1 MKTKRTLYMMAA
13 LLVAV
18 ALSLLG
24 GARCAAQQTSV
35 SPTVLEWP
43 AGDTSVKYVTIQSG
57 GRSWE
62 TDSLVLSNHFQLSA
76 ISGTS
81 GASISVTPISQNTSP
96 YDITG
101 EAYFYTTVSGAV
113 LSLVHHAA
121 AYSISAAPAS
131 LHWLRDES
139 DAKAV
144 TITANGPWTASV
156 PSGCGFQLSAS
167 QGSGNGS
174 VNVSPQGISTTGR
187 AATLTLSC
195 GTATAYV
202 SLVQDVSDE
211 RLSIA
216 GNWILSR
223 TYTEA
228 DDATRINDITFYNGL
243 GYPEQ
248 VVRVGAS
255 PVSGRNVV
263 TPVEYD
269 AQLRADER
277 TYLPFVPQA
286 SSGIQEEPTAT
297 VLTQQ
302 AAYWNG
308 KYSGEGAYA
317 SSRTERTS
325 ALDRPES
332 TLKPGSA
339 WANGGHSVVYGY
351 AANASGEVR
360 RYVLNAAGTLLS
372 RSGYWNAGT
381 LYKDTVT
388 DEDGCAV
395 TTFTDRLG
403 RTVMQRRSP
412 SAGVY
417 ADTYS
422 VYDSWGNLAVVLSP
436 EGNDQT
442 EDESDYLFPQE
453 SDVNSSEL
461 AQYAYLYRSDA
472 QGRIQMKKLPGKA
485 PDRFVYDRA
494 GRLVMSQDGRQ
505 KDAGGWWTVFEYDAL
520 GREVRRGLYRDT
532 ARNGETAR
540 AYWQGISDAG
550 GTLPQAATILYEC
563 AYGSYA
569 SAISDNLS
577 FSAVTGVTATPDLLR
592 IRGLKTWE
600 KVAVLDDDI
609 TTVNGYVRRAFWY
622 DTLGRPVQTVEKR
635 PDGTLLRTSSKLGF
649 RGEELVRD
657 EALNWEDAFLAYRL
671 RTDNTYDSRGR
682 LLSSTASLDDGE
694 VHYSLPQMSAEY
706 TYDDLG
712 RLVKTTYGNGVT
724 DSFSYDL
731 RGWRTVQTVKKGN
744 TDIFSSVLRYN
755 TAGYGANACW
765 NGNIA
770 SQGWAHGNAVQQNQ
784 GYGYDRMSRLTG
796 TVYGAVQGMPYR
808 QEFGYELNTNLEA
821 IDDYDEEDEFG
832 DSVGWMYTGNR
843 RDGYSYDANG
853 NVTSTGNGPSVTYN
867 LLNLPATSVK
877 NAGTDNEITT
887 EWSYLADGTKIAAYV
902 SPCVDVAVDT
912 VAVESIRPAP
922 RGRVLGMRD
931 GGEEPVVDTTA
942 VGGRVG
948 YLYTGSFRINWDDF
962 GGPQLESVASVG
974 GRFVMATDPSNSSFT
989 AQQRYFITDHLG
1001 STRVVL
1007 DNSGSVR
1014 ERYDYYPYG
1023 EKIPVTVAN
1032 TGNTDYLYTGKESQ
1046 NALFGINWYDSG
1058 ARFQTTDGIFTGID
1072 PLAEKYYHISPYA
1085 YCAGN
1090 PVNMVDPDGLST
1102 YVYQSSDSTYVVT
1115 NQGNPNDG
1123 DNNIYVGY
1131 YDNGTWV
1138 NTGKSIGVTATPYSF
1153 YDSETQEWAKDAV
1166 ININDYSGRNFFKSI
1181 RNARLPLGEYMDK
1194 AGNGDRYD
1202 FKATNGTDKIMY
1214 NTVTQFYRGM
1224 PLSYDSKGKTVYA
1237 SARDIGNIV
1246 AGYYAGSHGF
1256 SWGLSRKAFDKYQG
1270 HIESLSTQLAE
1281 YYGWQT
1287 GRKMP
1292 GINKTI
1298 NFLSSTPSFVK
1309 GINKLF

>member
-57 GRSWE
+57 GRSWA

-144 TITANGPWTASV
+144 TVTANGPWTASV

-167 QGSGNGS
+167 QGSGSGS

-187 AATLTLSC
+187 AATLTLTC

-211 RLSIA
+211 KLSIA

-255 PVSGRNVV
+255 PVSGRNEV
-263 TPVEYD
+263 TPLVYD
-269 AQLRADER
+269 AQLRADGR
-277 TYLPFVPQA
+277 TYLPFVAQ
-286 SSGIQEEPTAT
+286 SNSGIQEEPTAT

-308 KYSGEGAYA
+308 AYSGEGAYA

-412 SAGVY
+412 STGVY

-442 EDESDYLFPQE
+442 EDESDYSFPQE
-453 SDVNSSEL
+453 SNVNSSEL

-472 QGRIQMKKLPGKA
+472 QGRIQMKKLPGKS
-485 PDRFVYDRA
+485 PERFVYDRA

-520 GREVRRGLYRDT
+520 GREVRRGLYQDT
-532 ARNGETAR
+532 ARSGEAAR

-550 GTLPQAATILYEC
+550 GTLPQAATVLYEC

-569 SAISDNLS
+569 NAVSDNLS

-622 DTLGRPVQTVEKR
+622 DSLGRPVQTVEKR

-671 RTDNTYDSRGR
+671 RTDNTYDDRGR
-682 LLSSTASLDDGE
+682 LVSSTASLDDGE
-694 VHYSLPQMSAEY
+694 VHYSLPQMSAQY
-706 TYDDLG
+706 AYDDLG
-712 RLVKTTYGNGVT
+712 RLVKTAYGNRVT
-724 DSFSYDL
+724 DSLSYDL
-731 RGWRTVQTVKKGN
+731 RGWRTSQTVKRVN

-770 SQGWAHGNAVQQNQ
+770 SQGWAHRNAVQQNQ
-784 GYGYDRMSRLTG
+784 GYGYDRMSRLIRLENEDDSFLPHAQTFS
-796 TVYGAVQGMPYR
+796 YDS
-808 QEFGYELNTNLEA
+808 NTNLEEIA
-821 IDDYDEEDEFG
+821 YYNEENEYDDSDQFMMD
-832 DSVGWMYTGNR
+832 GNQR
-843 RDGYSYDANG
+843 MGFSYDANG
-853 NVTSTGNGPSVTYN
+853 NLTSSSDGWTVTYN
-867 LLNLPATSVK
+867 LLNLPASAVK
-877 NAGTDNEITT
+877 NAGTDDEQTV
-887 EWSYLADGTKIAAYV
+887 EWSYLADGTLNL
-902 SPCVDVAVDT
+902 SDPH
-912 VAVESIRPAP
+912 R
-922 RGRVLGMRD
+922 
-931 GGEEPVVDTTA
+931 EE
-942 VGGRVG
+942 
-948 YLYTGSFRINWDDF
+948 
-962 GGPQLESVASVG
+962 EC
-974 GRFVMATDPSNSSFT
+974 
-989 AQQRYFITDHLG
+989 
-1001 STRVVL
+1001 L
-1007 DNSGSVR
+1007 D
-1014 ERYDYYPYG
+1014 
-1023 EKIPVTVAN
+1023 
-1032 TGNTDYLYTGKESQ
+1032 
-1046 NALFGINWYDSG
+1046 
-1058 ARFQTTDGIFTGID
+1058 
-1072 PLAEKYYHISPYA
+1072 
-1085 YCAGN
+1085 
-1090 PVNMVDPDGLST
+1090 
-1102 YVYQSSDSTYVVT
+1102 
-1115 NQGNPNDG
+1115 
-1123 DNNIYVGY
+1123 
-1131 YDNGTWV
+1131 
-1138 NTGKSIGVTATPYSF
+1138 
-1153 YDSETQEWAKDAV
+1153 
-1166 ININDYSGRNFFKSI
+1166 
-1181 RNARLPLGEYMDK
+1181 
-1194 AGNGDRYD
+1194 
-1202 FKATNGTDKIMY
+1202 
-1214 NTVTQFYRGM
+1214 
-1224 PLSYDSKGKTVYA
+1224 
-1237 SARDIGNIV
+1237 
-1246 AGYYAGSHGF
+1246 
-1256 SWGLSRKAFDKYQG
+1256 
-1270 HIESLSTQLAE
+1270 
-1281 YYGWQT
+1281 
-1287 GRKMP
+1287 
-1292 GINKTI
+1292 
-1298 NFLSSTPSFVK
+1298 
-1309 GINKLF
+1309 

>member
-43 AGDTSVKYVTIQSG
+43 AGDTSVKYVTVQSG

-62 TDSLVLSNHFQLSA
+62 TDSLVLSNHFQLST

-131 LHWLRDES
+131 LHWLRDET

-144 TITANGPWTASV
+144 TVTANGPWTASV
-156 PSGCGFQLSAS
+156 PSGCGFQLSAT
-167 QGSGNGS
+167 QGSGSGS

-263 TPVEYD
+263 TPVVYD
-269 AQLRADER
+269 AQLRADGR

-308 KYSGEGAYA
+308 AYSGEGAYA

-351 AANASGEVR
+351 AANASDEVR

-412 SAGVY
+412 STGVY

-472 QGRIQMKKLPGKA
+472 QGRIQMKKLPGKS
-485 PDRFVYDRA
+485 PERFVYDRA

-532 ARNGETAR
+532 ARSGEAAR
-540 AYWQGISDAG
+540 AYWQGIGDAG
-550 GTLPQAATILYEC
+550 GTLPQAATVLYEC

-569 SAISDNLS
+569 NAISDNLS
-577 FSAVTGVTATPDLLR
+577 FSAVAGVTATPDLLR

-649 RGEELVRD
+649 RGEELVRV
-657 EALNWEDAFLAYRL
+657 ESFGNWSL
-671 RTDNTYDSRGR
+671 RTDNTFDDR
-682 LLSSTASLDDGE
+682 LLLTESASTLSDSNQTYTS
-694 VHYSLPQMSAEY
+694 VQMSAEY

-712 RLVKTTYGNGVT
+712 RLVKTTYGNGVA
-724 DSFSYDL
+724 DSLSYDL
-731 RGWRTVQTVKKGN
+731 RGWRIAQNASIGN
-744 TDIFSSVLRYN
+744 ATFFSTTLHYADPPLG
-755 TAGYGANACW
+755 TALYS
-765 NGNIA
+765 GNISA
-770 SQGWAHGNAVQQNQ
+770 MEWMPGPLPDYMYVFN
-784 GYGYDRMSRLTG
+784 YDKMSRLTG
-796 TVYGAVQGMPYR
+796 ATDYVGETHMEDESYTERNITYD
-808 QEFGYELNTNLEA
+808 LNTNLTGMVRRKGMVS
-821 IDDYDEEDEFG
+821 YMPHGGQQTQTF
-832 DSVGWMYTGNR
+832 SYTLAGNR
-843 RDGYSYDANG
+843 RSGYTYDING
-853 NVTSTGNGPSVTYN
+853 NMTADGSGWTLAYN
-867 LLNLPATSVK
+867 LLNLPASAEK
-877 NAGTDNEITT
+877 NAGTSLLLDGRWT
-887 EWSYLADGTKIAAYV
+887 YLADGTKIRASYGCPKDFAPFIGNSAGNPVQSLIDTLIVPDPGEPIFPPVLDDRQVKTWSYV
-902 SPCVDVAVDT
+902 GPFRLYS
-912 VAVESIRPAP
+912 ES
-922 RGRVLGMRD
+922 L
-931 GGEEPVVDTTA
+931 TT
-942 VGGRVG
+942 
-948 YLYTGSFRINWDDF
+948 LNS
-962 GGPQLESVASVG
+962 LESVAAVG
-974 GRFVMATDPSNSSFT
+974 GRFVMDGSSL
-989 AQQRYFITDHLG
+989 AQRYYITDYLG

-1007 DNSGSVR
+1007 DNSGNVR
-1014 ERYDYYPYG
+1014 ERYDYFPYG
-1023 EKIPVTVAN
+1023 EKNPVTVAN

-1046 NALFGINWYDSG
+1046 NALFGINWYDSA

-1090 PVNMVDPDGLST
+1090 PVNVVDPQG
-1102 YVYQSSDSTYVVT
+1102 DSTVVYLARNAVYGAGHIAVAVSYSDNPQGAEQYLWSRNGERNGRGKTLSGRTVGGIDDEGTAITSDVQEFLNT
-1115 NQGNPNDG
+1115 NTKEGERYYTDAIVIQTSPEQEKKIVESMNRSIKKEYSFFIKNCAHAVSHALSQGGVQINDNGSIEDMTRRSLLDIPEHGLLYWTIPILLFDSIKRANPNVKE
-1123 DNNIYVGY
+1123 Y
-1131 YDNGTWV
+1131 
-1138 NTGKSIGVTATPYSF
+1138 K
-1153 YDSETQEWAKDAV
+1153 TQ
-1166 ININDYSGRNFFKSI
+1166 I
-1181 RNARLPLGEYMDK
+1181 P
-1194 AGNGDRYD
+1194 
-1202 FKATNGTDKIMY
+1202 
-1214 NTVTQFYRGM
+1214 
-1224 PLSYDSKGKTVYA
+1224 
-1237 SARDIGNIV
+1237 
-1246 AGYYAGSHGF
+1246 
-1256 SWGLSRKAFDKYQG
+1256 
-1270 HIESLSTQLAE
+1270 
-1281 YYGWQT
+1281 
-1287 GRKMP
+1287 
-1292 GINKTI
+1292 
-1298 NFLSSTPSFVK
+1298 
-1309 GINKLF
+1309 

>member
-35 SPTVLEWP
+35 SPSVLEWP

-156 PSGCGFQLSAS
+156 PSGCGFQLSAT
-167 QGSGNGS
+167 QGSGSGS

-202 SLVQDVSDE
+202 SLVQDVSE
-211 RLSIA
+211 EKLSIA

-263 TPVEYD
+263 TPVVYD
-269 AQLRADER
+269 AQLRADGR

-308 KYSGEGAYA
+308 AYSGEGAYA

-332 TLKPGSA
+332 TLKPGLA

-351 AANASGEVR
+351 AANASDEVR

-485 PDRFVYDRA
+485 PERFVYDRA

-505 KDAGGWWTVFEYDAL
+505 KDAGGRWTVFEYDAL
-520 GREVRRGLYRDT
+520 GREVRRGLYRDM

-550 GTLPQAATILYEC
+550 GTLPQAATVLYEC

-569 SAISDNLS
+569 NAISDNLS
-577 FSAVTGVTATPDLLR
+577 FSAVAGVTATPDLLR

-622 DTLGRPVQTVEKR
+622 DSLGRPVQTVEKR

-649 RGEELVRD
+649 RGEELVRV
-657 EALNWEDAFLAYRL
+657 ESFGNWSL
-671 RTDNTYDSRGR
+671 RTDNTFDDR
-682 LLSSTASLDDGE
+682 LLLTESASTLSDSNQTYTS
-694 VHYSLPQMSAEY
+694 VQMSAEY

-712 RLVKTTYGNGVT
+712 RLVKTTYGNGVA
-724 DSFSYDL
+724 DSLSYDL
-731 RGWRTVQTVKKGN
+731 RGWRIAQNASIGN
-744 TDIFSSVLRYN
+744 ATFFSTTLHYADPPLG
-755 TAGYGANACW
+755 TALYS
-765 NGNIA
+765 GNISA
-770 SQGWAHGNAVQQNQ
+770 MEWMPGPLPDYMYVFN
-784 GYGYDRMSRLTG
+784 YDKMSRLTG
-796 TVYGAVQGMPYR
+796 ATDYVGETHMEDESYTERNITYD
-808 QEFGYELNTNLEA
+808 LNTNLTGMVRRKGMVS
-821 IDDYDEEDEFG
+821 YMPHGGQQTQTF
-832 DSVGWMYTGNR
+832 SYTLAGNR
-843 RDGYSYDANG
+843 RSGYTYDING
-853 NVTSTGNGPSVTYN
+853 NMTADGSGWTLAYN
-867 LLNLPATSVK
+867 LLNLPASAEK
-877 NAGTDNEITT
+877 NAGTSLLLDGQWT
-887 EWSYLADGTKIAAYV
+887 YLADGTKIRASYGCPKDFAPFIGNSAGNPVQSLIDTLIVPDPGEPIIPPVLDDRQVKTWSYV
-902 SPCVDVAVDT
+902 GPFRLYSESLTT
-912 VAVESIRPAP
+912 VS
-922 RGRVLGMRD
+922 
-931 GGEEPVVDTTA
+931 
-942 VGGRVG
+942 
-948 YLYTGSFRINWDDF
+948 S
-962 GGPQLESVASVG
+962 LESVAAVG
-974 GRFVMATDPSNSSFT
+974 GRFVMDGSSL
-989 AQQRYFITDHLG
+989 AQRYYITDHLG

-1023 EKIPVTVAN
+1023 EKIPV
-1032 TGNTDYLYTGKESQ
+1032 YLYTGKESQ

-1072 PLAEKYYHISPYA
+1072 PLAEKYYHLSPYA

-1090 PVNMVDPDGLST
+1090 PVNVVDPQG
-1102 YVYQSSDSTYVVT
+1102 DSTVVYLARNAVYGAGHIAVAVSYSDNPQSDEQHLWSRNGEKNGHEKTIFKHPVGESDNEGTAIFSDVQEFLNT
-1115 NQGNPNDG
+1115 NTKDGERYYTDAIVIQTTPDQEKKIVESMSRSLKKDYNFFIKNCAHAVSRALSEGGVQINDNGSIEDMARRYLNDIPEHGIVYRTVPIFLFDSIKRANPN
-1123 DNNIYVGY
+1123 
-1131 YDNGTWV
+1131 
-1138 NTGKSIGVTATPYSF
+1138 A
-1153 YDSETQEWAKDAV
+1153 
-1166 ININDYSGRNFFKSI
+1166 
-1181 RNARLPLGEYMDK
+1181 
-1194 AGNGDRYD
+1194 
-1202 FKATNGTDKIMY
+1202 
-1214 NTVTQFYRGM
+1214 
-1224 PLSYDSKGKTVYA
+1224 TVY
-1237 SARDIGNIV
+1237 
-1246 AGYYAGSHGF
+1246 
-1256 SWGLSRKAFDKYQG
+1256 K
-1270 HIESLSTQLAE
+1270 TQ
-1281 YYGWQT
+1281 
-1287 GRKMP
+1287 KP
-1292 GINKTI
+1292 
-1298 NFLSSTPSFVK
+1298 
-1309 GINKLF
+1309 

>member
-1 MKTKRTLYMMAA
+1 MAA

-24 GARCAAQQTSV
+24 GVRCAAQQTSV

-131 LHWLRDES
+131 LHWLRDET

-187 AATLTLSC
+187 AATLTLTC

-211 RLSIA
+211 KLSIA

-255 PVSGRNVV
+255 PVSGRNEV
-263 TPVEYD
+263 TPLVYD

-277 TYLPFVPQA
+277 TYLPFVAQS

-308 KYSGEGAYA
+308 AYSGEGAYA

-351 AANASGEVR
+351 AANASDEVR

-412 SAGVY
+412 STGVY

-442 EDESDYLFPQE
+442 EDESDYSFPQE

-485 PDRFVYDRA
+485 PERFVYDRA

-505 KDAGGWWTVFEYDAL
+505 KNAGGWWTVFEYDAL

-532 ARNGETAR
+532 ARSGEAAR
-540 AYWQGISDAG
+540 AYWQGIGDAG
-550 GTLPQAATILYEC
+550 GTLPQAATVLYEC

-569 SAISDNLS
+569 NAISDNLS
-577 FSAVTGVTATPDLLR
+577 FSAVAGVTATPDLLR

-622 DTLGRPVQTVEKR
+622 DSLGRPVQTVEKR
-635 PDGTLLRTSSKLGF
+635 PDGAILRTSSKLGF
-649 RGEELVRD
+649 RGEELVHD
-657 EALNWEDAFLAYRL
+657 EYLNWEDAFLAYRL

-694 VHYSLPQMSAEY
+694 VHYSLPQMSAQY
-706 TYDDLG
+706 AYDDLG

-724 DSFSYDL
+724 DSLSYDL
-731 RGWRTVQTVKKGN
+731 RGWRTSQTVKRVN

-770 SQGWAHGNAVQQNQ
+770 SQGWAHGNATQQNQ

-821 IDDYDEEDEFG
+821 IEDYDEEDEFG
-832 DSVGWMYTGNR
+832 DSVEWMFTGNR

-853 NVTSTGNGPSVTYN
+853 NVISTGNGPSVTYN
-867 LLNLPATSVK
+867 LLNLPATSIK
-877 NAGTDNEITT
+877 NAGTDDEITT
-887 EWSYLADGTKIAAYV
+887 EWTYLADGTKIAAYV

-922 RGRVLGMRD
+922 RGRVLGLRE
-931 GGEEPVVDTTA
+931 GEGEPVADSTEV

-948 YLYTGSFRINWDDF
+948 YLYAGPFRINWDDF
-962 GGPQLESVASVG
+962 GGPHLESVASVG

-989 AQQRYFITDHLG
+989 AQQRYYITDHLG

-1007 DNSGSVR
+1007 DKVGSVL

-1023 EKIPVTVAN
+1023 EIVPVSVASS
-1032 TGNTDYLYTGKESQ
+1032 GNTDYLYTGKESQ
-1046 NALFGINWYDSG
+1046 NASRPPTAFSPASTLWRRN
-1058 ARFQTTDGIFTGID
+1058 TTT
-1072 PLAEKYYHISPYA
+1072 
-1085 YCAGN
+1085 
-1090 PVNMVDPDGLST
+1090 
-1102 YVYQSSDSTYVVT
+1102 
-1115 NQGNPNDG
+1115 
-1123 DNNIYVGY
+1123 
-1131 YDNGTWV
+1131 
-1138 NTGKSIGVTATPYSF
+1138 
-1153 YDSETQEWAKDAV
+1153 
-1166 ININDYSGRNFFKSI
+1166 
-1181 RNARLPLGEYMDK
+1181 
-1194 AGNGDRYD
+1194 
-1202 FKATNGTDKIMY
+1202 
-1214 NTVTQFYRGM
+1214 
-1224 PLSYDSKGKTVYA
+1224 
-1237 SARDIGNIV
+1237 SARTLT
-1246 AGYYAGSHGF
+1246 A
-1256 SWGLSRKAFDKYQG
+1256 
-1270 HIESLSTQLAE
+1270 
-1281 YYGWQT
+1281 
-1287 GRKMP
+1287 P
-1292 GINKTI
+1292 GIPLI
-1298 NFLSSTPSFVK
+1298 QRES
-1309 GINKLF
+1309 

>member
-57 GRSWE
+57 GRSWA

-144 TITANGPWTASV
+144 TVTANGPWTASV

-167 QGSGNGS
+167 QGSGSGS

-187 AATLTLSC
+187 AATLTLTC

-211 RLSIA
+211 KLSIA

-255 PVSGRNVV
+255 PVSGRNEV
-263 TPVEYD
+263 TPLVYD
-269 AQLRADER
+269 AQLRADGR
-277 TYLPFVPQA
+277 TYLPFVAQ
-286 SSGIQEEPTAT
+286 SNSGIQEEPTAT

-308 KYSGEGAYA
+308 AYSGEGAYA

-351 AANASGEVR
+351 AANASDEVR

-442 EDESDYLFPQE
+442 EDESDYSFPQE
-453 SDVNSSEL
+453 SNVNSSEL

-485 PDRFVYDRA
+485 PERFVYDRA

-505 KDAGGWWTVFEYDAL
+505 KDAGG
-520 GREVRRGLYRDT
+520 RRRPPSSTNAHT
-532 ARNGETAR
+532 AVTRTPSLTTSLSLR
-540 AYWQGISDAG
+540 S
-550 GTLPQAATILYEC
+550 P
-563 AYGSYA
+563 GSRRRRTCCA
-569 SAISDNLS
+569 SA
-577 FSAVTGVTATPDLLR
+577 A
-592 IRGLKTWE
+592 
-600 KVAVLDDDI
+600 
-609 TTVNGYVRRAFWY
+609 
-622 DTLGRPVQTVEKR
+622 
-635 PDGTLLRTSSKLGF
+635 
-649 RGEELVRD
+649 
-657 EALNWEDAFLAYRL
+657 
-671 RTDNTYDSRGR
+671 
-682 LLSSTASLDDGE
+682 
-694 VHYSLPQMSAEY
+694 
-706 TYDDLG
+706 
-712 RLVKTTYGNGVT
+712 
-724 DSFSYDL
+724 
-731 RGWRTVQTVKKGN
+731 
-744 TDIFSSVLRYN
+744 
-755 TAGYGANACW
+755 
-765 NGNIA
+765 
-770 SQGWAHGNAVQQNQ
+770 
-784 GYGYDRMSRLTG
+784 
-796 TVYGAVQGMPYR
+796 
-808 QEFGYELNTNLEA
+808 
-821 IDDYDEEDEFG
+821 
-832 DSVGWMYTGNR
+832 
-843 RDGYSYDANG
+843 
-853 NVTSTGNGPSVTYN
+853 
-867 LLNLPATSVK
+867 
-877 NAGTDNEITT
+877 
-887 EWSYLADGTKIAAYV
+887 
-902 SPCVDVAVDT
+902 
-912 VAVESIRPAP
+912 
-922 RGRVLGMRD
+922 
-931 GGEEPVVDTTA
+931 
-942 VGGRVG
+942 
-948 YLYTGSFRINWDDF
+948 
-962 GGPQLESVASVG
+962 
-974 GRFVMATDPSNSSFT
+974 
-989 AQQRYFITDHLG
+989 
-1001 STRVVL
+1001 
-1007 DNSGSVR
+1007 
-1014 ERYDYYPYG
+1014 
-1023 EKIPVTVAN
+1023 
-1032 TGNTDYLYTGKESQ
+1032 
-1046 NALFGINWYDSG
+1046 
-1058 ARFQTTDGIFTGID
+1058 
-1072 PLAEKYYHISPYA
+1072 
-1085 YCAGN
+1085 
-1090 PVNMVDPDGLST
+1090 
-1102 YVYQSSDSTYVVT
+1102 
-1115 NQGNPNDG
+1115 
-1123 DNNIYVGY
+1123 
-1131 YDNGTWV
+1131 
-1138 NTGKSIGVTATPYSF
+1138 
-1153 YDSETQEWAKDAV
+1153 
-1166 ININDYSGRNFFKSI
+1166 
-1181 RNARLPLGEYMDK
+1181 
-1194 AGNGDRYD
+1194 
-1202 FKATNGTDKIMY
+1202 
-1214 NTVTQFYRGM
+1214 
-1224 PLSYDSKGKTVYA
+1224 
-1237 SARDIGNIV
+1237 
-1246 AGYYAGSHGF
+1246 
-1256 SWGLSRKAFDKYQG
+1256 
-1270 HIESLSTQLAE
+1270 
-1281 YYGWQT
+1281 
-1287 GRKMP
+1287 
-1292 GINKTI
+1292 
-1298 NFLSSTPSFVK
+1298 
-1309 GINKLF
+1309 

>member
-18 ALSLLG
+18 TLSLLG
-24 GARCAAQQTSV
+24 GARCAAQKTSV

-131 LHWLRDES
+131 LHWLRDET

-167 QGSGNGS
+167 QGSGSGS

-372 RSGYWNAGT
+372 RSGYWNTGT

-436 EGNDQT
+436 EGNNQT

-485 PDRFVYDRA
+485 PERFVYDRV

-532 ARNGETAR
+532 ARSGEAAR
-540 AYWQGISDAG
+540 AYWQGIGDAG
-550 GTLPQAATILYEC
+550 GTLPQAATVLYEC

-569 SAISDNLS
+569 NAVSDNLS
-577 FSAVTGVTATPDLLR
+577 FCAVTGVTATPDLLR

-649 RGEELVRD
+649 RGEELVRV
-657 EALNWEDAFLAYRL
+657 ESFGNWSL
-671 RTDNTYDSRGR
+671 RTDNTFDDR
-682 LLSSTASLDDGE
+682 LLLTESASTLSDSNQTYTS
-694 VHYSLPQMSAEY
+694 VQMSAEY

-712 RLVKTTYGNGVT
+712 RLVKTTYGNGVA
-724 DSFSYDL
+724 DSLSYDL
-731 RGWRTVQTVKKGN
+731 RGWRIAQNASIGN
-744 TDIFSSVLRYN
+744 ATFFSTTLHYADPPLG
-755 TAGYGANACW
+755 TALYS
-765 NGNIA
+765 GNISA
-770 SQGWAHGNAVQQNQ
+770 MEWMPGPLPDYMYVFN
-784 GYGYDRMSRLTG
+784 YDKMSRLTG
-796 TVYGAVQGMPYR
+796 ATDYVGEIRMEDESYTERNITYD
-808 QEFGYELNTNLEA
+808 LNTNLTGMVRRKGTVS
-821 IDDYDEEDEFG
+821 YMPHGGQQTQTF
-832 DSVGWMYTGNR
+832 SYTLAGNR
-843 RDGYSYDANG
+843 RSSYTYDING
-853 NVTSTGNGPSVTYN
+853 NMTADGSGWTLAYN
-867 LLNLPATSVK
+867 LLNLPASAEK
-877 NAGTDNEITT
+877 NAGTSLLLDGQWT
-887 EWSYLADGTKIAAYV
+887 YLADGTKIRASYGCPKDFAPFIGNSAGNPVQSLIDTLIVPDPGEPIIPPVLNDRQVKTWSYV
-902 SPCVDVAVDT
+902 GPFRLYSESLTT
-912 VAVESIRPAP
+912 VS
-922 RGRVLGMRD
+922 
-931 GGEEPVVDTTA
+931 
-942 VGGRVG
+942 
-948 YLYTGSFRINWDDF
+948 S
-962 GGPQLESVASVG
+962 LESVAAVG
-974 GRFVMATDPSNSSFT
+974 GRFVMDGSSL
-989 AQQRYFITDHLG
+989 AQRYYITDYLG

-1007 DNSGSVR
+1007 DNSGNVR
-1014 ERYDYYPYG
+1014 ERYDYFPYG
-1023 EKIPVTVAN
+1023 EKNPVTVAN

-1072 PLAEKYYHISPYA
+1072 PLAEKYYHLSPYA

-1090 PVNMVDPDGLST
+1090 PVNLIDPTGMDGYLVVWATDNGNVGHAGFAIDNYKEIQYYDEDGNPQTRIEKTGTVSYFDLWPGNEGGVSIHNASKDVVAFYTVERETTIESIINNDVIGNEGRAPDGVLRIQADYQT
-1102 YVYQSSDSTYVVT
+1102 DKQTLERIEQAMENKVYNGRYRNCSDFA
-1115 NQGNPNDG
+1115 
-1123 DNNIYVGY
+1123 
-1131 YDNGTWV
+1131 
-1138 NTGKSIGVTATPYSF
+1138 KIGVESSAKEKIKAQEFILFRKSTTP
-1153 YDSETQEWAKDAV
+1153 
-1166 ININDYSGRNFFKSI
+1166 
-1181 RNARLPLGEYMDK
+1181 
-1194 AGNGDRYD
+1194 
-1202 FKATNGTDKIMY
+1202 
-1214 NTVTQFYRGM
+1214 
-1224 PLSYDSKGKTVYA
+1224 
-1237 SARDIGNIV
+1237 
-1246 AGYYAGSHGF
+1246 
-1256 SWGLSRKAFDKYQG
+1256 
-1270 HIESLSTQLAE
+1270 
-1281 YYGWQT
+1281 
-1287 GRKMP
+1287 
-1292 GINKTI
+1292 
-1298 NFLSSTPSFVK
+1298 
-1309 GINKLF
+1309 NKLFRETAKRPYSEMLKNPGEKINKSFIKGVK

>member
-43 AGDTSVKYVTIQSG
+43 AGDTSVKYVTVQSG

-62 TDSLVLSNHFQLSA
+62 TDSLVLSNHFQLST

-131 LHWLRDES
+131 LHWLRDET

-144 TITANGPWTASV
+144 TVTANGPWTASV
-156 PSGCGFQLSAS
+156 PSGCGFQLSAT
-167 QGSGNGS
+167 QGSGSGS

-263 TPVEYD
+263 TPVVYD
-269 AQLRADER
+269 AQLRADGR

-308 KYSGEGAYA
+308 AYSGEGAYA

-351 AANASGEVR
+351 AANASDEVR

-412 SAGVY
+412 STGVY

-472 QGRIQMKKLPGKA
+472 QGRIQMKKLPGKS
-485 PDRFVYDRA
+485 PERFVYDRA

-532 ARNGETAR
+532 ARSGEAAR
-540 AYWQGISDAG
+540 AYWQGIGDAG
-550 GTLPQAATILYEC
+550 GTLPQAATVLYEC

-569 SAISDNLS
+569 NAISDNLS
-577 FSAVTGVTATPDLLR
+577 FSAVAGVTATPDLLR

-649 RGEELVRD
+649 RGEELVRV
-657 EALNWEDAFLAYRL
+657 ESFGNWSL
-671 RTDNTYDSRGR
+671 RTDNTFDDR
-682 LLSSTASLDDGE
+682 LLLTESASTLSDSNQTYTS
-694 VHYSLPQMSAEY
+694 VQMSAEY

-712 RLVKTTYGNGVT
+712 RLVKTTYGNGVA
-724 DSFSYDL
+724 DSLSYDL
-731 RGWRTVQTVKKGN
+731 RGWRIAQNASIGN
-744 TDIFSSVLRYN
+744 ATFFSTTLHYADPPLG
-755 TAGYGANACW
+755 TALYS
-765 NGNIA
+765 GNISA
-770 SQGWAHGNAVQQNQ
+770 MEWMPGPLPDYMYVFN
-784 GYGYDRMSRLTG
+784 YDKMSRLTG
-796 TVYGAVQGMPYR
+796 ATDYVGEIRMEDESYTERNITYD
-808 QEFGYELNTNLEA
+808 LNTNLTGMVRRKGTVS
-821 IDDYDEEDEFG
+821 YMPHGGQQTQTF
-832 DSVGWMYTGNR
+832 SYTLAGNR
-843 RDGYSYDANG
+843 RSGYTYDING
-853 NVTSTGNGPSVTYN
+853 NMTADGSGWTLAYN
-867 LLNLPATSVK
+867 LLNLPASAEK
-877 NAGTDNEITT
+877 NAGTSLLLDGQWT
-887 EWSYLADGTKIAAYV
+887 YLADGTKIRASFGCPKDFAPFIGNSAGNPVQSLIDTLIVPDPGEPIIPPVLNDRQVKTWSYV
-902 SPCVDVAVDT
+902 GPFRLYS
-912 VAVESIRPAP
+912 ES
-922 RGRVLGMRD
+922 L
-931 GGEEPVVDTTA
+931 TT
-942 VGGRVG
+942 
-948 YLYTGSFRINWDDF
+948 LNS
-962 GGPQLESVASVG
+962 LESVAAVG
-974 GRFVMATDPSNSSFT
+974 GRFVMDGSSL
-989 AQQRYFITDHLG
+989 AQRYYITDYLG

-1023 EKIPVTVAN
+1023 EKIDVTVASS
-1032 TGNTDYLYTGKESQ
+1032 GNTDYLYTGKESQ

-1090 PVNMVDPDGLST
+1090 PVNVVDPQG
-1102 YVYQSSDSTYVVT
+1102 DSTVVYLARNAVYGAGHIAVAVSYSDNPQGAEQYLWSRNGEIDGQPKEISNQRVGGKNDKGTPLTVNVQEFLNT
-1115 NQGNPNDG
+1115 NTDEKGNR
-1123 DNNIYVGY
+1123 Y
-1131 YDNGTWV
+1131 YTDAIVIQTTPDQEKKIVESMSRSLKKDYNFFIKNCAHAVSRALSEGGVQINDNG
-1138 NTGKSIGVTATPYSF
+1138 SIEDMARRYLNDIPEHGIVYRTVPILL
-1153 YDSETQEWAKDAV
+1153 YDSIKHANPQAKK
-1166 ININDYSGRNFFKSI
+1166 Y
-1181 RNARLPLGEYMDK
+1181 Y
-1194 AGNGDRYD
+1194 
-1202 FKATNGTDKIMY
+1202 TNK
-1214 NTVTQFYRGM
+1214 
-1224 PLSYDSKGKTVYA
+1224 
-1237 SARDIGNIV
+1237 
-1246 AGYYAGSHGF
+1246 
-1256 SWGLSRKAFDKYQG
+1256 
-1270 HIESLSTQLAE
+1270 
-1281 YYGWQT
+1281 
-1287 GRKMP
+1287 
-1292 GINKTI
+1292 
-1298 NFLSSTPSFVK
+1298 
-1309 GINKLF
+1309 